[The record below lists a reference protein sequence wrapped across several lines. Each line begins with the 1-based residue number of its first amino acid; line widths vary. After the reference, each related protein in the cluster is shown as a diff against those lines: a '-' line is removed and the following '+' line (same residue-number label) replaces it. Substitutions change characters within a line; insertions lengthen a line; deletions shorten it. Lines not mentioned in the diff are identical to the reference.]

1 MEFQIEAYLH
11 YLRVERQLSPKTLE
25 AYSHDLN
32 LWCKALAQEKI
43 SNWDQVSSEHVL
55 RFSVTSRQRKVKA
68 QTLLRYLV
76 SIRNFHQ
83 FLKQNGKV
91 KKDITVNLDLPK
103 IGRRLPKYLTLEE
116 VDKILMASEGY
127 QQEKDL
133 RKKACAERN
142 ETMLKV
148 LYATGLRVS
157 ELVSLKLNDVN
168 LQSGSLLVMGKGS
181 KERYVPMGR
190 QAISALET
198 YFQEGRLVLLGEKK
212 SFFVFLGRGGR
223 PITRQS
229 FWMFLKKLAKTS
241 GTQKNI
247 SPHMLR
253 HSFATH
259 LLENGADLRS
269 VQLML
274 GHADIST
281 TQIYTHVSHKHLR
294 ALHEKF
300 HPRG

>member
-1 MEFQIEAYLH
+1 MESQIEAYLH
-11 YLRVERQLSPKTLE
+11 YLRVEKQLSPKTLE
-25 AYSHDLN
+25 AYSHDLE
-32 LWCKALAQEKI
+32 LWRKTLVQEKI
-43 SNWDQVSSEHVL
+43 TDWDKVNPEHVL
-55 RFSVTSRQRKVKA
+55 QFSIISRRRKVKA

-83 FLKQNGKV
+83 FLKENGEV

-116 VDKILMASEGY
+116 VDKILMASEDY
-127 QQEKDL
+127 QKEKDPQK
-133 RKKACAERN
+133 RARAQRN

-190 QAISALET
+190 QAISALEN
-198 YFQEGRLVLLGEKK
+198 YFREGRLVLLGEKK
-212 SFFVFLGRGGR
+212 SLFVFVNRGGTSL
-223 PITRQS
+223 TRQS
-229 FWMFLKKLAKTS
+229 FWMFLKKIAKET
-241 GTQKNI
+241 GIGKTI
-247 SPHMLR
+247 SPHVLR

-294 ALHEKF
+294 TLHEKF